1 MREIMVGN
9 VEHYYSHLGVA
20 AVKLDDGLKVG
31 DSIHILGHTSD
42 FTQNVDSIQIE
53 HKNVDHAE
61 SGDRVGIKII
71 QHGREHD
78 RVYKVVEE

>member
-1 MREIMVGN
+1 MREIRVGS

-20 AVKLDDGLKVG
+20 AIVLEDGLKVG

-53 HKNVDHAE
+53 HNNVDHAG
-61 SGDRVGIKII
+61 SGDRVGIKVT
-71 QHGREHD
+71 QHSRAHD
-78 RVYKVVEE
+78 GVYKVVEG